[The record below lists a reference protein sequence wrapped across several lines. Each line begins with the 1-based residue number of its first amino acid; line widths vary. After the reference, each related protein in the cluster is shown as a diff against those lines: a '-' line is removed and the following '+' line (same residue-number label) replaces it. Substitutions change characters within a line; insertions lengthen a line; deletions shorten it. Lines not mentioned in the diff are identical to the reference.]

1 MKWLFNSYMVW
12 GAVLRFLIFSG
23 INGIQDTWNHEGPGY
38 VFYDEPERT
47 KELIPENEYKR
58 NKYVSNS
65 FMVLLGLI
73 LWVIVARSDNN
84 TKNPDKSL

>member
-12 GAVLRFLIFSG
+12 GAVLGFLIFSG

-47 KELIPENEYKR
+47 SLYLKMNIKEINMFPTH
-58 NKYVSNS
+58 
-65 FMVLLGLI
+65 
-73 LWVIVARSDNN
+73 LWFY
-84 TKNPDKSL
+84 